1 MFIGSGSSL
10 DSPAVAVEP
19 CLFSFHRLSS
29 IRPPRK
35 PRHPCQCPRARPFL
49 CAKASMRRPG
59 KSSEEL
65 GLGARFRRRRRMRA
79 RAVGTSPLKRLQ
91 GLGERV
97 FSCYA
102 LLAGWLPAGRRVQ
115 PRLSLAPV
123 WFSSMSSTHNSREKK
138 SHMHG
143 VLNEVYLQNLFTDG
157 CNFSRRI

>member
-79 RAVGTSPLKRLQ
+79 RARAVGTSPLKRLQ

-102 LLAGWLPAGRRVQ
+102 LLAGWLPAGRSRASLFC
-115 PRLSLAPV
+115 LSCLDPAGLAPACLCLLLSSV
-123 WFSSMSSTHNSREKK
+123 SGNGKGQGLNFSLRHIKK
-138 SHMHG
+138 S
-143 VLNEVYLQNLFTDG
+143 
-157 CNFSRRI
+157 